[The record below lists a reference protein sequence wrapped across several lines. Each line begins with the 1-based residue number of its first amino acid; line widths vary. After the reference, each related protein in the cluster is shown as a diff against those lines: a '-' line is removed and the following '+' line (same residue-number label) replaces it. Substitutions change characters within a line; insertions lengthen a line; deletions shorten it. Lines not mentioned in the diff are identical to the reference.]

1 HLRNQRCKNSN
12 PSARIRAGVLWQS
25 CECHPGI
32 STPESLR
39 GFILWMNLTL
49 GITRGARAPVG
60 LHRFEPVEW
69 NGITSAPGNSI
80 TRQGISLSF
89 VTTIHIE
96 GLVISA
102 NLCMSPCSSDS
113 IFTHLHHECLAY
125 SL

>member
-1 HLRNQRCKNSN
+1 MESVDSIQGSQPLSRYGDSFANESYPRYYPRRTCK
-12 PSARIRAGVLWQS
+12 
-25 CECHPGI
+25 
-32 STPESLR
+32 
-39 GFILWMNLTL
+39 
-49 GITRGARAPVG
+49 RAPVG

-80 TRQGISLSF
+80 TRQGISLRL

-102 NLCMSPCSSDS
+102 NLYMSPCSSDS